1 GGRAAGADRR
11 GDAGNRPRLP
21 AGDRGDHRDAGP
33 DPCRQHRPGGGDGTD
48 GRHPRRGLRP
58 DPGPGRPRRL
68 SSGFQG
74 RRPAAI
80 PAGRAGPLT
89 TGRFMAFLRTSL
101 ALAALLAALSGA
113 LAAQEAKVAF
123 GGLAQDTSLPVEVQA
138 DMLSVNNAD
147 GTAVFEGNVLVGQGE
162 MRLAAARVQVEY
174 GTDGK
179 SIARL
184 HATGG

>member
-1 GGRAAGADRR
+1 
-11 GDAGNRPRLP
+11 
-21 AGDRGDHRDAGP
+21 
-33 DPCRQHRPGGGDGTD
+33 
-48 GRHPRRGLRP
+48 
-58 DPGPGRPRRL
+58 
-68 SSGFQG
+68 
-74 RRPAAI
+74 
-80 PAGRAGPLT
+80 
-89 TGRFMAFLRTSL
+89 MAFLRTSL
-101 ALAALLAALSGA
+101 ALAALLAALSGP

-184 HATGG
+184 HATGGVTIANLADAAEAKEALYTIDTGVIVLTGDVLLTQGSSALSGQKLTIHLKDGTGVMEGRVSTVFVPGGN